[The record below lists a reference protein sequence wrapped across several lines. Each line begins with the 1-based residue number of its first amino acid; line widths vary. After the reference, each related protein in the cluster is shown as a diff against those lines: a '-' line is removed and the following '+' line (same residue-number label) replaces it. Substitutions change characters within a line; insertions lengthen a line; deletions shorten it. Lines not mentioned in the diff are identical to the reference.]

1 AAKKHHKTTKHQ
13 AAKPTAQPAA

>member
-1 AAKKHHKTTKHQ
+1 AKKHHKTTKHQ